1 METFKAMLGGAILV
15 CAWAVAVF
23 FLRFWRK
30 TRERLFAL
38 FAAAF
43 ALLGL
48 ERIAIVLVAGEAHS
62 FVYLIRLAAFLLI
75 LFAIYDKNRGSGKP

>member
-15 CAWAVAVF
+15 SAWAIAVF